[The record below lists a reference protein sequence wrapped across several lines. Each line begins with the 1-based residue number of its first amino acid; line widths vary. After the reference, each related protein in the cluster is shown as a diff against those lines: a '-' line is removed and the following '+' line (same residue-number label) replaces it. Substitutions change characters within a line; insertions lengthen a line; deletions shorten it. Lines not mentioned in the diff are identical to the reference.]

1 MSPSSE
7 VAKRARNEQ
16 TRPSVPLVPMHRA
29 RGFQRSIVFVVI
41 LAIVVLV
48 GFEVRDRVTHISES
62 DARIAG
68 HLVTISSR
76 VAGWVT
82 NVSVEEGD
90 AVTVAQVLAII
101 DDRES
106 RLRVRQLEAQVRI
119 IGADRDRLAAEREL
133 IDAQTRS
140 RLETQQA
147 RLNAAR
153 ASVSALEAQ
162 TELAAAELGRARSLF
177 DKKVVSRQ
185 ELETAQAEAR
195 RLEGQHRM
203 AIAELEESR
212 AKLVEERAERGRLK
226 VLDKQLEKL
235 GHEQAEFQARL
246 EQQKLDLTDRTIRS
260 PVTGVVDKTF
270 VDVGEFVTPGQR
282 LAVVHDP
289 ANIWVEANIKE
300 TQIRKLALGLPVEIF
315 IDAFPGDTFS
325 GEIIS
330 IGHSTTGS
338 FALLPNPNPSGNFTK
353 ITQRLPVR
361 IAIAQREQKL
371 RPGMMV
377 EVRID
382 VRGR

>member
-1 MSPSSE
+1 MSPSSK
-7 VAKRARNEQ
+7 VAIRARNEQ
-16 TRPSVPLVPMHRA
+16 ARPSVPLVPMRRA
-29 RGFQRSIVFVVI
+29 RGVQRSIVFVVI

-48 GFEVRDRVTHISES
+48 GFEVHDRVTHISES

-82 NVSVEEGD
+82 SVSVEEGD
-90 AVTVAQVLAII
+90 AVSVAQVLAII

-106 RLRVRQLEAQVRI
+106 RLRVRQLEAQVRT
-119 IGADRDRLAAEREL
+119 IGADRNLLGAEREL
-133 IDAQTRS
+133 IDEQTRS
-140 RLETQQA
+140 RIETQRA

-162 TELAAAELGRARSLF
+162 AELATAELGRARSLF
-177 DKKVVSRQ
+177 NKKVISRQ
-185 ELETAQAEAR
+185 DLEKAQAEAR

-203 AIAELEESR
+203 AVAELEESR
-212 AKLVEERAERGRLK
+212 AKLVEERAERARLK

-235 GHEQAEFQARL
+235 GHEQAEFQSRL

-270 VDVGEFVTPGQR
+270 VDAGEFVTPGQR

-300 TQIRKLALGLPVEIF
+300 TQIRKLAIGLPVEIF

>member
-133 IDAQTRS
+133 IDARTRS

-177 DKKVVSRQ
+177 NKKVVSRQ

-203 AIAELEESR
+203 AVAELEESR

-353 ITQRLPVR
+353 ITQRLRVR

>member
-1 MSPSSE
+1 VSP
-7 VAKRARNEQ
+7 ATKDRDRARSERP
-16 TRPSVPLVPMHRA
+16 RPSGLRAPFRGA
-29 RGFQRSIVFVVI
+29 RGFQRSIVLVVI
-41 LAIVVLV
+41 LAAVVV
-48 GFEVRDRVTHISES
+48 AGFEIHDRVTHVSET

-76 VAGWVT
+76 VSGWVT

-90 AVTVAQVLAII
+90 AVAANQVLAMV

-106 RLRVRQLEAQVRI
+106 RLRVNQLEAQVRTI
-119 IGADRDRLAAEREL
+119 EADRDRLDAEREL
-133 IDAQTRS
+133 IDVQTRS
-140 RLETQQA
+140 RLETQQS
-147 RLNAAR
+147 RLNAAK

-162 TELAAAELGRARSLF
+162 TDLATAELARARSLF
-177 DKKVVSRQ
+177 NKKVISRQ
-185 ELETAQAEAR
+185 ELEKAQAEAR
-195 RLEGQHRM
+195 RLEGQYRM
-203 AIAELEESR
+203 AVAELEESR
-212 AKLVEERAERGRLK
+212 AKLIEERAERARLK

-235 GHEQAEFQARL
+235 GHEQAELQARL
-246 EQQKLDLTDRTIRS
+246 EQQKLDLADRTIRS
-260 PVTGVVDKTF
+260 PGTGVVDKTF

-282 LAVVHDP
+282 LAIVHNP
-289 ANIWVEANIKE
+289 ADIWVEANIKE
-300 TQIRKLALGLPVEIF
+300 TQIRKLALGLPVEVF
-315 IDAFPGDTFS
+315 IDAFPNDTFT

-361 IAIAQREQKL
+361 IAIEQREQKL

-377 EVRID
+377 EVRIG

>member
-1 MSPSSE
+1 MSPSSK
-7 VAKRARNEQ
+7 ATDRPRGEQ
-16 TRPSVPLVPMHRA
+16 TRRPEPPAPLRRA

-41 LAIVVLV
+41 LAIGVLV
-48 GFEVRDRVTHISES
+48 GFEVRDRVTHISET

-90 AVTVAQVLAII
+90 AVTVAQLLAMI

-106 RLRVRQLEAQVRI
+106 RLRVNQLEAQVRT
-119 IGADRDRLAAEREL
+119 IGADRGRLGAERDL
-133 IDAQTRS
+133 IDEQTRS

-162 TELAAAELGRARSLF
+162 TELATAELGRARSLF
-177 DKKVVSRQ
+177 NKKVISRQ
-185 ELETAQAEAR
+185 ELEKAQAEAR
-195 RLEGQHRM
+195 RLAGQHRM
-203 AIAELEESR
+203 AVAELEESR
-212 AKLVEERAERGRLK
+212 AKLVEERAERARLK

-235 GHEQAEFQARL
+235 GHEKAEFQSRL

-300 TQIRKLALGLPVEIF
+300 TQIRKLALGLPVEVF
-315 IDAFPGDTFS
+315 VDAFPGDTFS

>member
-41 LAIVVLV
+41 LAIGVLV

-353 ITQRLPVR
+353 ITQRLRVR

>member
-1 MSPSSE
+1 MSPSYE

-62 DARIAG
+62 DARIAS

-162 TELAAAELGRARSLF
+162 TELAAAELGRTRSLF
-177 DKKVVSRQ
+177 NKKVVSRQ

-212 AKLVEERAERGRLK
+212 AKLVEERAERARLK

-289 ANIWVEANIKE
+289 ADIWVEANIKE

-315 IDAFPGDTFS
+315 IDAFPDDTFS

>member
-1 MSPSSE
+1 MSPSSK
-7 VAKRARNEQ
+7 VANRARNEQ
-16 TRPSVPLVPMHRA
+16 ARPSEPLVPPRRA

-41 LAIVVLV
+41 VALVVLV
-48 GFEVRDRVTHISES
+48 GFEVRDRVTHISET

-90 AVTVAQVLAII
+90 AVTVAQLLAMI

-106 RLRVRQLEAQVRI
+106 RLRVSQLEAQVRT
-119 IGADRDRLAAEREL
+119 IGADRDRLGAERDL
-133 IDAQTRS
+133 IDEQTRS
-140 RLETQQA
+140 RLDTQQA
-147 RLNAAR
+147 RLNAAS

-162 TELAAAELGRARSLF
+162 TELATAELGRARSLF
-177 DKKVVSRQ
+177 NKKVISRQ
-185 ELETAQAEAR
+185 ELEKAQAEAR

-203 AIAELEESR
+203 AVAEFAESR
-212 AKLVEERAERGRLK
+212 AKLVEERAERARLK
-226 VLDKQLEKL
+226 VLDKQLEML
-235 GHEQAEFQARL
+235 GHEKAELQSRL

-300 TQIRKLALGLPVEIF
+300 TQIRKLALGLPVEVF
-315 IDAFPGDTFS
+315 VDAFPGDTFS

>member
-1 MSPSSE
+1 M
-7 VAKRARNEQ
+7 V
-16 TRPSVPLVPMHRA
+16 L
-29 RGFQRSIVFVVI
+29 VVI
-41 LAIVVLV
+41 LAALVLV
-48 GFEVRDRVTHISES
+48 GFEVHDRVTHVSET

-68 HLVTISSR
+68 HLVTISSK
-76 VAGWVT
+76 VSGWVT

-90 AVTVAQVLAII
+90 AVDANQVLAII

-106 RLRVRQLEAQVRI
+106 RLRVKQLQAQFRT
-119 IGADRDRLAAEREL
+119 IGAERDRLGAERDL
-133 IDAQTRS
+133 IDEQTRS
-140 RLETQQA
+140 RLETQQS
-147 RLNAAR
+147 RLNASS
-153 ASVSALEAQ
+153 ASVSALDAQ
-162 TELAAAELGRARSLF
+162 TELANAELARARSLYA
-177 DKKVVSRQ
+177 KNVISRQ
-185 ELETAQAEAR
+185 ELEKTQAEAR
-195 RLEGQHRM
+195 RLEGEHRM
-203 AIAELEESR
+203 AVAEQEEAR
-212 AKLVEERAERGRLK
+212 AKLVEERAERARLT
-226 VLDKQLEKL
+226 VLDKQIEKL
-235 GHEQAEFQARL
+235 GHEQAELQSRL

-270 VDVGEFVTPGQR
+270 VDVGEFVSPGQR
-282 LAVVHDP
+282 LAIVHNP
-289 ANIWVEANIKE
+289 ADVWVEANIKE

-315 IDAFPGDTFS
+315 VDAFPDDTFS

-361 IAIAQREQKL
+361 IAISQREQEL

>member
-1 MSPSSE
+1 M
-7 VAKRARNEQ
+7 
-16 TRPSVPLVPMHRA
+16 PLRRA
-29 RGFQRSIVFVVI
+29 RGFQRSIVLVVI

-48 GFEVRDRVTHISES
+48 GFEVRDRITHISET

-68 HLVTISSR
+68 HLITISSR

-90 AVTVAQVLAII
+90 AVTVAQLLAMI

-106 RLRVRQLEAQVRI
+106 RLRVNQLEAQVRT
-119 IGADRDRLAAEREL
+119 IGSDRDRLGAERDL
-133 IDAQTRS
+133 IDEQTRS
-140 RLETQQA
+140 RLKTQQA
-147 RLNAAR
+147 RLNAAS

-162 TELAAAELGRARSLF
+162 TQLATAELGRARSLF
-177 DKKVVSRQ
+177 NKKVISRQ
-185 ELETAQAEAR
+185 ELEKAQAEAR

-203 AIAELEESR
+203 ALAEFEEAR
-212 AKLVEERAERGRLK
+212 AKLVEERAERARLK

-235 GHEQAEFQARL
+235 GHEQAEFQSRL

>member
-1 MSPSSE
+1 MSPSSK
-7 VAKRARNEQ
+7 ATDRPRGEQ
-16 TRPSVPLVPMHRA
+16 TRRSEPLAPLRRA
-29 RGFQRSIVFVVI
+29 RGYQRSIVFVVI
-41 LAIVVLV
+41 VALVVLA
-48 GFEVRDRVTHISES
+48 GFEVRDRVTHISET

-76 VAGWVT
+76 VSGWVT
-82 NVSVEEGD
+82 KISVEEGD
-90 AVTVAQVLAII
+90 VVSVNQVLASI

-106 RLRVRQLEAQVRI
+106 RLRINQLAAQVRTI
-119 IGADRDRLAAEREL
+119 EADRDRLGAEREL
-133 IDAQTRS
+133 IDEQTRT

-147 RLNAAR
+147 RLNAAS

-162 TELAAAELGRARSLF
+162 TELATAELGRARSLF
-177 DKKVVSRQ
+177 NKKVISRQ
-185 ELETAQAEAR
+185 ELEQAQAESR

-203 AIAELEESR
+203 AIAEFEESR
-212 AKLVEERAERGRLK
+212 AKLVEERAERARLK
-226 VLDKQLEKL
+226 VLDKLVEKL
-235 GHEQAEFQARL
+235 GHEQAEIQSRV
-246 EQQKLDLTDRTIRS
+246 EQQKLDMADRTIRS

-270 VDVGEFVTPGQR
+270 VESGEFVTPGQR

-300 TQIRKLALGLPVEIF
+300 TQIRKLALGLPVEVF

>member
-226 VLDKQLEKL
+226 VLDRQLEKL

-353 ITQRLPVR
+353 ITQRLRVR